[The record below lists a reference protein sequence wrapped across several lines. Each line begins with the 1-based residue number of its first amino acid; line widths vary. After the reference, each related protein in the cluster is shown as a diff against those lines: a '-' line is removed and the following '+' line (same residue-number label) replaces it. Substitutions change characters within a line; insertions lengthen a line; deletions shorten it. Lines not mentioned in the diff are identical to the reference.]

1 MPAAVWALLL
11 IPSVQAPLAR
21 WTPELAFSAK
31 RVGGV
36 AISPDG
42 RWAAVEMSEP
52 VMEPEVSEWRS
63 SIRVY
68 PVARMGLGTA
78 RVEPAASAPA
88 WSPNGHWLAFVSTRS
103 GTRSLWRAADRKSTR
118 LNSSHITISYA
129 VFCLKKKKNTTY
141 PATSLHT

>member
-1 MPAAVWALLL
+1 MPAAFWTLLL

-42 RWAAVEMSEP
+42 HWAAVEMSEP
-52 VMEPEVSEWRS
+52 VMEPDVSEWRS

-103 GTRSLWRAADRKSTR
+103 GTRSLWRAALGGGRGEQLTAGTGLLSEVRSSPHGRRSGDR
-118 LNSSHITISYA
+118 
-129 VFCLKKKKNTTY
+129 
-141 PATSLHT
+141 

>member
-1 MPAAVWALLL
+1 MPAAFWTLLL

-42 RWAAVEMSEP
+42 HWAAVEMSEP
-52 VMEPEVSEWRS
+52 VMEPDVSEWRS

-68 PVARMGLGTA
+68 AVARMGLGTA

-103 GTRSLWRAADRKSTR
+103 GTRSLWRAALGGGPAEQLTR
-118 LNSSHITISYA
+118 VSRELGEFPRAPDGPRIAYR
-129 VFCLKKKKNTTY
+129 
-141 PATSLHT
+141 PQD

>member
-1 MPAAVWALLL
+1 VPAAFWALLL

-52 VMEPEVSEWRS
+52 VMEPQVSEWRS

-88 WSPNGHWLAFVSTRS
+88 RAPNGHGRGFRPARAGSRAPVR
-103 GTRSLWRAADRKSTR
+103 GGVAGDARAWRTPGPR
-118 LNSSHITISYA
+118 A
-129 VFCLKKKKNTTY
+129 V
-141 PATSLHT
+141 AE

>member
-1 MPAAVWALLL
+1 MPAAFWTLLL

-36 AISPDG
+36 AISADG
-42 RWAAVEMSEP
+42 HWAAVEMSEP

-88 WSPNGHWLAFVSTRS
+88 WSPNGHWLAFVSTRA
-103 GTRSLWRAADRKSTR
+103 GTRSLWRGALGGGPAGQPTRRPGRLSGFRWAPDAAR
-118 LNSSHITISYA
+118 LT
-129 VFCLKKKKNTTY
+129 
-141 PATSLHT
+141 

>member
-1 MPAAVWALLL
+1 VPAAFWALLL

-52 VMEPEVSEWRS
+52 VMEPQVSEWRS

-88 WSPNGHWLAFVSTRS
+88 WSPNGHWLAFVSTRA
-103 GTRSLWRAADRKSTR
+103 GTRSLWRAALGGGAAAELTPLAAALHERR
-118 LNSSHITISYA
+118 
-129 VFCLKKKKNTTY
+129 C
-141 PATSLHT
+141 ATD

>member
-1 MPAAVWALLL
+1 MPAAFWALLL
-11 IPSVQAPLAR
+11 IPSAQAPLAR

-88 WSPNGHWLAFVSTRS
+88 WSPNGHWLALVSTPA
-103 GTRSLWRAADRKSTR
+103 GTRGLWRGAVGGGTGEQVTRVDRGVGGVRWAADGRGR
-118 LNSSHITISYA
+118 AHVLQE
-129 VFCLKKKKNTTY
+129 
-141 PATSLHT
+141 PA